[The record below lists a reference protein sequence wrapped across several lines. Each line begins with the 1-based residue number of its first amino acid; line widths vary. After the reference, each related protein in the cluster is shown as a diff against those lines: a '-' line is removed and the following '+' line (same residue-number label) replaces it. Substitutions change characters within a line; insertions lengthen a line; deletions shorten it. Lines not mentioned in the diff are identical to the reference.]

1 MCYHYSLGQP
11 QEAISK
17 VLSAEWEM
25 PFEPIYHISGF
36 AFAPM
41 PVITQQEPHK
51 VQAYQWGLIPHWV
64 KTTAEAQKLKA
75 QTLNAKAETL
85 FEKPAFR
92 TYVMHN
98 RCLVLS
104 DGFFEWMEYK
114 KKKYPHF
121 VHLKNNELFAFA
133 GLYSHWTDKETG
145 ELLHTFTIITT
156 DANPLMARI
165 HNTKQRMPVILP
177 KEQWQ
182 HWLEPSL
189 NKEQIESML
198 FPCDDKGMKAYSISK
213 LITTRGAETNVPQIK
228 EPYQYSELAST
239 EEGTLFDTLG

>member
-1 MCYHYSLGQP
+1 MCYHYSLSKQ

-17 VLSAEWEM
+17 VLQAEWEM

-41 PVITQQEPHK
+41 PVITQQEPNK

-64 KTTAEAQKLKA
+64 KTSAEAQKIRA

-92 TYVMHN
+92 TYVLHN

-104 DGFFEWMEYK
+104 DGFFEWMDYK
-114 KKKYPHF
+114 KKKYPHY

-133 GLYSHWTDKETG
+133 GLYAHWTDKETG
-145 ELLHTFTIITT
+145 ELFRTFTIITT
-156 DANPLMARI
+156 DANPLMAKI
-165 HNTKQRMPVILP
+165 HNTKKRMPVILQQD
-177 KEQWQ
+177 QWST
-182 HWLEPSL
+182 WLDPTL
-189 NKEQIESML
+189 NKEQIADML
-198 FPCDDKGMKAYSISK
+198 LPCTDTNMEAHTISK
-213 LITTRGAETNVPQIK
+213 LITTRDTDTNVPEVIQ
-228 EPYQYSELAST
+228 EELYPELT
-239 EEGTLFDTLG
+239 